1 MSLNRIFAKPID
13 RPIEGVIKAD
23 DNQSLRQEV
32 EEYVLTNELQQRL
45 DKFLSAYNDYQGAN
59 GVWLSGFFGSGKSH
73 LLKMLALL
81 LENREVDGRRMLEE
95 FQAKCEDN
103 EFLRAEMQKAASVP
117 SHSILFNI
125 DQKSDVITP
134 NQRDALLSVFVK
146 VFDEACGYYGKLG
159 YIARFERDL
168 DERGRLQAFRQVF
181 ERIAGLPWERGREQ
195 WLLEEDSVAQAYAEI
210 SGKDASV
217 AQALLNKYRDD
228 YRVSIEDF
236 AEMVKRHIDA
246 QEAGFRLNFFVDEA
260 GQYIAGHPELM
271 LNLQTIAESLASK
284 CKGQSWIIVTA
295 QEDMD
300 SVIGGMSRSEGDDF
314 TKIQARFANR
324 LKLTSTN
331 VAEVIQRRL
340 LQKTEEAR
348 PELVSL
354 YGLQHCNFKTL
365 LGFTDGSTN
374 YKNFRDADHFIGAY
388 PFLPYQFDLFQSVIQ
403 SLSLHNVFEGKHR
416 SVGERS
422 MLAVFQ
428 EVAKEI
434 RGQSMGQLATF
445 DLMFE
450 GMRAAIKANSI
461 RPILHL
467 EKNTPDDF
475 APRLLKALFLV
486 KYVQGFKAT
495 VHNLSVLMLQ
505 GFDQDQ
511 RALQKKVEGALNWL
525 EQQTYVQ
532 RSGELY
538 EYLTDEEKDVEQEIK
553 NTDVDTADLLGKLQE
568 LCFDQV
574 LNQRKI
580 RYEENSQ
587 DYAYSRKL
595 DDKLYNREQ
604 ELAVHII
611 SPLHDD
617 AGKMERLRGY
627 SVYHENEL
635 VVILPADDRLVRDL
649 GLLLKTE
656 KYFRQQISNTQKEEV
671 RRILTEKNALNQR
684 RQVELQERVRRLMG
698 SAMLLVA
705 GTEHESSSEDGRTR
719 IIQGFQILIQRNY
732 PSLRM
737 LRNHVFTEEQIAE
750 NLKYTDGG
758 LLDSDTARLPEP
770 EQEILSYIHANQ
782 RTGVRTTIKS
792 TLEKFER
799 KPYGWYPAAI
809 LCNLARLLA
818 RGKIDLRAD
827 GNLIEQGDL
836 ERALRNSHGYANVW
850 IEPQVEFSAG
860 QVRALNDFYSE
871 FFNDIAPASEAKPLG
886 QATIK
891 AFGDLHQDLAV
902 LAGQAHEF
910 PFLKALDPALAR
922 IQELRDRP
930 YDWYLK
936 ELPSFEDELLDLK
949 EDLIDPI
956 RSFMSGQQK
965 DLYREA
971 RAFLSSQAANIAE
984 LHNNSGKVS
993 ETESPDAAP
1002 DPKALIQLLED
1013 PTCFKGN
1020 RLTGVK
1026 TQLEVIRA
1034 RIEQQ
1039 RQSTAQDAL
1048 LKLEGLRKR
1057 LQGLPE
1063 CASLTADQQRQ
1074 IVTAFEAIEA
1084 EISSELVIPLI
1095 RDRINRFEQHEY
1107 TQWLNRVV
1115 QWAKPAPA
1123 PDDGGQPDIQ
1133 PPSVPQF
1140 VHIRNVPL
1148 YYSSPWLAD
1157 EQAVDSYLKAL
1168 REVLL
1173 EELRQGKHIQI

>member
-1 MSLNRIFAKPID
+1 MSLRSIFAKPID

-23 DNQSLRQEV
+23 DNASLRQEV
-32 EEYVLTNELQQRL
+32 EEYVLTNEIQTRL
-45 DKFLSAYNDYQGAN
+45 DHFLSAYNDYQGAN

-81 LENREVDGRRMLEE
+81 LENREIDGQRVLAD
-95 FQAKCEDN
+95 FQAKCDDN
-103 EFLRAEMQKAASVP
+103 TLLRAEVHKAASVP

-125 DQKSDVITP
+125 DQKADVISKT
-134 NQRDALLSVFVK
+134 QIDALLSVFVK
-146 VFDEACGYYGKLG
+146 VFDEACGYYGKQG

-168 DERGRLQAFRQVF
+168 DERGRLHTFRQAF
-181 ERIAGLPWERGREQ
+181 EHIAGLPWERGREQ
-195 WLLEEDSVAQAYAEI
+195 WLLEEGNVAQAYAEV
-210 SGKDASV
+210 SGNEASAAKD
-217 AQALLNKYRDD
+217 LLKKYRDD

-236 AEMVKRHIDA
+236 AEMVKRYIDA
-246 QEAGFRLNFFVDEA
+246 QEPGFRLNFYVDEV
-260 GQYIAGHPELM
+260 GQFIAGNVKLM
-271 LNLQTIAESLASK
+271 LNLQTIAESLATK
-284 CKGQSWIIVTA
+284 CQGRSWIIVTA

-300 SVIGGMSRSEGDDF
+300 SVIGGMSKSEGDDF
-314 TKIQARFANR
+314 TKIQARFRNR

-340 LQKTEEAR
+340 LQKTEAAK

-354 YGLQHCNFKTL
+354 YAAQSGNFKTL
-365 LGFTDGSTN
+365 LGFTDGSTS
-374 YKNFRDADHFIGAY
+374 YKNFRDVDHFIDAY
-388 PFLPYQFDLFQSVIQ
+388 PFLPYQFDLFQAVIQ
-403 SLSLHNVFEGKHR
+403 SLSMHNVFEGRHS

-428 EVAKEI
+428 EVAKQI
-434 RGQSMGQLATF
+434 HDQSMGQLATF

-450 GMRAAIKANSI
+450 GMRAAIKANAV
-461 RPILHL
+461 RPILIL
-467 EKNTPDDF
+467 ENNTPDAF
-475 APRLLKALFLV
+475 TPRLLKALFLV

-495 VHNLSVLMLQ
+495 VHNLSILMLES
-505 GFDQDQ
+505 FDQDQ
-511 RALQKKVEGALNWL
+511 QTLRQQVEGALNWL

-553 NTDVDTADLLGKLQE
+553 NTDVDTADLLDKLQE

-580 RYEENSQ
+580 RYEENGQ

-595 DDKLYNREQ
+595 DDKLYKREQ

-617 AGKMERLRGY
+617 AGNLERLRGY
-627 SVYHENEL
+627 STFHDNEL
-635 VVILPADDRLVRDL
+635 LVLLPADDRLVRDL
-649 GLLLKTE
+649 GMLLKTE
-656 KYFRQQISNTQKEEV
+656 KYCRQQISNTQKEAV

-684 RQVELQERVRRLMG
+684 RHVELQERVRRLMG
-698 SAMLLVA
+698 TARLLVA
-705 GTEHESSSEDGRTR
+705 GTEHESSSEDSRTR
-719 IIQGFQILIQRNY
+719 IIQGFQALIQRNY

-737 LRNHVFTEEQIAE
+737 LRNHVYTEGQIAE
-750 NLKYTDGG
+750 NLQYSDGG
-758 LLDSDTARLPEP
+758 LLDSDTAHLPEP
-770 EQEILSYIHANQ
+770 EQEMLAYIHANR
-782 RTGVRTTIKS
+782 RTAVRTTIQS

-799 KPYGWYPAAI
+799 KPYGWYQAAI

-827 GNLIEQGDL
+827 GNLIEPGDL

-850 IEPQVEFSAG
+850 IEPQVEFTVG
-860 QVRALNDFYSE
+860 QVRALKDFYSE
-871 FFNDIAPASEAKPLG
+871 FFNEIAPASEAKPLG
-886 QATIK
+886 QATMK
-891 AFGDLHQDLAV
+891 AFEALHHDLAV
-902 LAGQAHEF
+902 LAGQSHEF

-922 IQELRDRP
+922 IQELRDRS

-936 ELPSFEDELLDLK
+936 ELPSFEDELLNLK

-965 DLYREA
+965 ELYREA
-971 RAFLSSQAANIAE
+971 RAFLSTQAANIAE
-984 LHNNSGKVS
+984 LNNGSGTIREAEAPYS
-993 ETESPDAAP
+993 APDAT
-1002 DPKALIQLLED
+1002 ALVQLLDD

-1020 RLTGVK
+1020 RLTGVRS
-1026 TQLEVIRA
+1026 QLEAIHQ

-1039 RQSTAQDAL
+1039 RQSTALEAL
-1048 LKLEGLRKR
+1048 NTLEQLRQR
-1057 LQGLPE
+1057 LQGMPE
-1063 CASLTADQQRQ
+1063 CASLSADQQRQ

-1084 EISSELVIPLI
+1084 EINQQPVIPLI

-1107 TQWLNRVV
+1107 GQWLNRVV
-1115 QWAKPAPA
+1115 QWAKPAP
-1123 PDDGGQPDIQ
+1123 DDGGQTDIQ
-1133 PPSVPQF
+1133 PQF
-1140 VHIRNVPL
+1140 VHIRNVPVD
-1148 YYSSPWLAD
+1148 YPSPWLDD

-1168 REVLL
+1168 RAVLL
-1173 EELRQGKHIQI
+1173 EELRQGRQIQI